1 MKTMNRVAFL
11 AVMAFAALLVVG
23 APLMASVTDDAVTG
37 KVTAYEAGKTITVQ
51 VGDAS
56 KEYKI
61 TAETKLEG
69 EVAVGKEVTI
79 EVKEK
84 EVTKITVK

>member
-61 TAETKLEG
+61 TGETKLEG

>member
-1 MKTMNRVAFL
+1 MRNMNVGAVL
-11 AVMAFAALLVVG
+11 ALMAFALLLVAG
-23 APLMASVTDDAVTG
+23 APLMAAVTDDAVTG
-37 KVTAYEAGKTITVQ
+37 KVTAYEAGKSITVQ

-61 TAETKLEG
+61 TAETKCEG
-69 EVAVGKEVTI
+69 EVVIGKVVTI
-79 EVKEK
+79 ELKET

>member
-1 MKTMNRVAFL
+1 MKGMQIGAVL
-11 AVMAFAALLVVG
+11 AVLAVALVLVAG
-23 APLMASVTDDAVTG
+23 APLMASVTEDGVTG

-61 TAETKLEG
+61 TAETKTEG
-69 EVAVGKEVTI
+69 EVAVGKEVTLELKET
-79 EVKEK
+79 EV
-84 EVTKITVK
+84 VKITVK

>member
-1 MKTMNRVAFL
+1 MKHMQLGAVL
-11 AVMAFAALLVVG
+11 AVMAFALVLVAG
-23 APLMASVTDDAVTG
+23 APLMASVADDVTG

-51 VGDAS
+51 VGDNA

-61 TAETKLEG
+61 TGETKVEG

-79 EVKEK
+79 VVKEG
-84 EVTKITVK
+84 EATKITVK

>member
-1 MKTMNRVAFL
+1 MRNMNVGAVL
-11 AVMAFAALLVVG
+11 AVLAFALLLVAG
-23 APLMASVTDDAVTG
+23 APLMAAVTDDAVTG
-37 KVTAYEAGKTITVQ
+37 KVTAYEAGKSITVQ

-61 TAETKLEG
+61 TAETKCEG
-69 EVAVGKEVTI
+69 EVAVGKVVTI
-79 EVKEK
+79 ELKET

>member
-1 MKTMNRVAFL
+1 MRHTQIGAVL
-11 AVMAFAALLVVG
+11 AVMAFALLLVAG
-23 APLMASVTDDAVTG
+23 APLVASVTNDAVTG

-61 TAETKLEG
+61 TGETKVEG

-79 EVKEK
+79 EVKEA

>member
-1 MKTMNRVAFL
+1 MKHMQLGAVL
-11 AVMAFAALLVVG
+11 AVMAFALVLVAG
-23 APLMASVTDDAVTG
+23 APLMASVTDDVTG

-51 VGDAS
+51 VGDNA

-61 TAETKLEG
+61 TGETKVEG

-79 EVKEK
+79 VVKEG
-84 EVTKITVK
+84 EATKITVK

>member
-1 MKTMNRVAFL
+1 MRNMNVGAVL
-11 AVMAFAALLVVG
+11 AVMAFALLLVVG
-23 APLMASVTDDAVTG
+23 APLMAAVTNDTVTG
-37 KVTAYEAGKTITVQ
+37 KVTAYEAGKSITVQ

-61 TAETKLEG
+61 TAETKCEG
-69 EVAVGKEVTI
+69 EVTVGKEVTI
-79 EVKEK
+79 ELKES

>member
-1 MKTMNRVAFL
+1 MKNWQLGAVL
-11 AVMAFAALLVVG
+11 AIAAFAFILVAG
-23 APLMASVTDDAVTG
+23 APLMASVTADDVTG

-61 TAETKLEG
+61 TAETKIEG

-79 EVKEK
+79 EVKES
-84 EVTKITVK
+84 EVVKITVK